1 MAKKPFPGAA
11 AGGPS
16 AAQSEAVGK
25 FDKFGTFALALPVT
39 ILAVVALFVAD
50 GYTMKHLGWSLVRTP
65 TRVSYDSVN
74 MQGTDGI
81 ISSSPA
87 TVIGFSQENYIGR
100 SSEGEVD
107 AAELSVGYNN
117 GVRLGDVFTLKK
129 EADGV
134 RLEFIVFDVQ
144 GATSRAYILLGQN
157 LSGDAKRQYSLKR
170 TSLVDLCGK
179 ENGIEIKRVWADQQ
193 IRRHTEMRS
202 EGQQ

>member
-11 AGGPS
+11 PGGPS

-50 GYTMKHLGWSLVRTP
+50 GYTMSHLGWSFVRTP

-81 ISSSPA
+81 ISSKPA

-129 EADGV
+129 DTDGV

-144 GATSRAYILLGQN
+144 GSTSRAYILLGQN
-157 LSGDAKRQYSLKR
+157 LSGDAKRKYSLKR

-179 ENGIEIKRVWADQQ
+179 ENGIEIKRLWADQQ
-193 IRRHTEMRS
+193 IRRHTEVRS
-202 EGQQ
+202 EGQ